1 MLSTAYMF
9 LLVQDKSLAI
19 HAIQWL
25 ISSLLLKVHGKCVCA
40 WESALYMGELGTLC
54 SYRAYWYPLCLCKR
68 CMRRRKELQ
77 REKNK
82 KNRGMERNPFNFLL
96 SHTEALIIQ
105 LHNLCA
111 FWCIFIVKSIYPS
124 VHLSSISFSLFIH
137 PSIVS
142 LSIHPVSVCTLSLFF
157 IIQFPYIFRSCFS
170 SLLCSFM
177 SLTPVRKRKLENIV
191 KIWASKLLS
200 CFQPSPSLPLSPH
213 RATAAFVLSHWA
225 FHSLLNALG
234 TFPIL

>member
-1 MLSTAYMF
+1 
-9 LLVQDKSLAI
+9 
-19 HAIQWL
+19 
-25 ISSLLLKVHGKCVCA
+25 
-40 WESALYMGELGTLC
+40 
-54 SYRAYWYPLCLCKR
+54 
-68 CMRRRKELQ
+68 
-77 REKNK
+77 
-82 KNRGMERNPFNFLL
+82 MERNPFNFLL

-105 LHNLCA
+105 LHNSLC
-111 FWCIFIVKSIYPS
+111 ILM
-124 VHLSSISFSLFIH
+124 HLHCKICLFISFSSCLSILQSICHPSLSLCSSIH
-137 PSIVS
+137 PSIDS
-142 LSIHPVSVCTLSLFF
+142 LSIYPISVCTVSLFF
-157 IIQFPYIFRSCFS
+157 IIPFPYIFRSCFS

-213 RATAAFVLSHWA
+213 RATATFVLSHWA